1 MSFFSSLYGSRGLI
15 VLLAAGG
22 AFLVYENRQLTE
34 ALAAARSDILQCK
47 ARVLLPPPLMP
58 AGQDGSGM
66 ALESIPTPNAP
77 PPLPPNCPP
86 PAPQAAEKAAPS
98 AAVTPQKPEPPILNS
113 LQDAFPPKPPA
124 DTPPL
129 STVSP
134 LGDGGWGTPKP

>member
-34 ALAAARSDILQCK
+34 ALASARSDTLQCR
-47 ARVLLPPPLMP
+47 ARAPLPPPLMP
-58 AGQDGSGM
+58 AGQGSGM
-66 ALESIPTPNAP
+66 ALESSPTANAP
-77 PPLPPNCPP
+77 PLPLPPNCPP

-98 AAVTPQKPEPPILNS
+98 AAVTPPKPAPPILNS

-134 LGDGGWGTPKP
+134 LGDGGWGAPKP